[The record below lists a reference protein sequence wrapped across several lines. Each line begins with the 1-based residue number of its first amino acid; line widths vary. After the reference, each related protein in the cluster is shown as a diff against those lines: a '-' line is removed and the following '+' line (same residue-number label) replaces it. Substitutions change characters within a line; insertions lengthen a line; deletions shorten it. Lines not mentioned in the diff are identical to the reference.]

1 MATKEQWAQ
10 LRKPFAPD
18 EIELLPRYTGK
29 RNEKGYP
36 LNPRVKCDECGG
48 YHPTPA
54 IHLHYAGHATI
65 TDRLNDVDP
74 EWNWE
79 PCAIDEFGNPRISN
93 GGMWIKLTVLGVTRY
108 GYGDAQ
114 GKTGHNAVKEII
126 GDAIRNAAM
135 RFGVGTY
142 LWSKSEKAQHL
153 LENSEG
159 GDVASEA
166 KVTPKPKKVK
176 QSSPT
181 STTPVEV
188 IEVNPV
194 VEAKERL
201 WIAIQAYCEQQGGD
215 PREVSNGLFTNKP
228 AEDWTL
234 EDFEAKAAEFE
245 GELV

>member
-1 MATKEQWAQ
+1 MTTKEQWAQ

-29 RNEKGYP
+29 RDEKGFP
-36 LNPRVKCDECGG
+36 VNPRVHCEECGG

-159 GDVASEA
+159 GDVEQE
-166 KVTPKPKKVK
+166 KPKRKAK
-176 QSSPT
+176 QTAPKKQ
-181 STTPVEV
+181 PEV
-188 IEVNPV
+188 VIVDER
-194 VEAKERL
+194 ESAKQRL
-201 WIAIQAYCEQQGGD
+201 WIAVQKYAISEGMDARTTYTDIFAKRPIDEWSIEQLEN
-215 PREVSNGLFTNKP
+215 R
-228 AEDWTL
+228 AE
-234 EDFEAKAAEFE
+234 EFE
-245 GELV
+245 GAIRE

>member
-29 RNEKGYP
+29 RDEKGYP
-36 LNPRVKCDECGG
+36 VNPRVKCDECGG

-159 GDVASEA
+159 GDVEQE
-166 KVTPKPKKVK
+166 KPKRKAKQTAPKKQPEVVIIDERENVK
-176 QSSPT
+176 Q
-181 STTPVEV
+181 
-188 IEVNPV
+188 
-194 VEAKERL
+194 RL
-201 WIAIQAYCEQQGGD
+201 WLAVQKYALAEGLD
-215 PREVSNGLFTNKP
+215 ARETYTGIFNKRP
-228 AEDWTL
+228 IDEWSIDQL
-234 EDFEAKAAEFE
+234 ENRAAEFE
-245 GELV
+245 GAISE

>member
-29 RNEKGYP
+29 RDEKGYP
-36 LNPRVKCDECGG
+36 VNPRVHCEECGG

-159 GDVASEA
+159 GDVEQEKPKRKAKQIAPKQTTPEVITVNDRATVNSRLWVAIQDYA
-166 KVTPKPKKVK
+166 KVTGDDPKDVVKK
-176 QSSPT
+176 T
-181 STTPVEV
+181 F
-188 IEVNPV
+188 
-194 VEAKERL
+194 A
-201 WIAIQAYCEQQGGD
+201 
-215 PREVSNGLFTNKP
+215 NKP
-228 AEDWTL
+228 ADDWSIEEL
-234 EDFEAKAAEFE
+234 EDKAAEFE
-245 GELV
+245 GAISE